1 MMNLLDPDYCLALA
15 EALGAQTVKALYGG
29 RGDLSRISRSYTQ
42 LARYAAAYQRK
53 KAAREAA
60 IERRRVVLKSL
71 GRSAV

>member
-1 MMNLLDPDYCLALA
+1 MMKLLDPDYCLAQA
-15 EALGAQTVKALYGG
+15 EALGAQTVRALYGG

-42 LARYAAAYQRK
+42 LAKYAAAYQRK

-60 IERRRVVLKSL
+60 IKQRTAALKSL